1 MNVEQT
7 ALVDTVLQPGVL
19 IRAELL
25 EEPTATLVLSEDRAV
40 LEQIHQL
47 FA

>member
-1 MNVEQT
+1 MNIEQA
-7 ALVDTVLQPGVL
+7 ALVDTVLQLGVL

-25 EEPTATLVLSEDRAV
+25 EEPAATLVLREDRAV